1 MSTKDKTNVSIK
13 TTIINNIMLQMS
25 VYIDAVTLD
34 ILQRV
39 IEEQFVFL
47 NIERIT
53 TLPAAV
59 DRSTEEQNHYLT
71 ELFKIKKKNLAK
83 ETVEQYMRAVKSLVT
98 QIDKPLTKM
107 DEIDIDYYLRYYEHR
122 NVTNTGKKNQASTC
136 NNERRYLSAFF
147 TWLRKEK
154 FITSNPVESIEPVKE
169 IRKPIDYFRP
179 EQMERLR
186 EGCRT
191 LRDRA
196 LLEVLRSTG
205 ARVGE
210 VVPINVA
217 DVDWQTG
224 DITILGEKGGRYRV
238 IYLDD
243 VARYHLRKYVENR
256 KDTSDALFVGSRAPF
271 KRLEKTGIRAVLKAI
286 AERERLTC
294 RVYPH
299 KMRKTLGMQLK
310 NQGVDIGTVQEVL
323 GHSNPAVTSRYYAE
337 STPETLRVVRQR
349 AAA

>member
-1 MSTKDKTNVSIK
+1 MYTNENVNIK
-13 TTIINNIMLQMS
+13 SNVINNIMLQMS
-25 VYIDAVTLD
+25 VYLDAVTLD
-34 ILQRV
+34 ILQKV

-47 NIERIT
+47 NIEQIT
-53 TLPAAV
+53 TLPATV
-59 DRSTEEQNHYLT
+59 ERSTEEQNRYLT
-71 ELFKIKKKNLAK
+71 DLFRLKKKNLTK
-83 ETVEQYMRAVKSLVT
+83 GTVEQYIRAIGGLLT
-98 QIDKPLTKM
+98 QIDKPLTKI
-107 DEIDIDYYLRYYEHR
+107 DEVDIDYYLRYYEQR
-122 NVTNTGKKNQASTC
+122 NVSDSGKKNQASTC

-147 TWLRKEK
+147 TWMRREK
-154 FITSNPVESIEPVKE
+154 FIPYNPVESVEPKKE
-169 IRKPIDYFRP
+169 LRKPIDYFRP
-179 EQMERLR
+179 EQMEKLR

-210 VVPINVA
+210 VVPINVE

-243 VARYHLRKYVENR
+243 VARYHLRKYVESR
-256 KDTSDALFVGSRAPF
+256 TDTSDALFVGSRAPY
-271 KRLEKTGIRAVLKAI
+271 KRLEKTGIRAALKAI

-323 GHSNPAVTSRYYAE
+323 GHSSPAVTSRYYAE
-337 STPETLRVVRQR
+337 STPETLRGVRRR